1 MESFDLPVRIIC
13 ATRVS
18 ENEFLSKTATGKS
31 IKNFINVSRV
41 EVRLYANN
49 STPLGILYNR
59 AIDEVKDSPA
69 ILVFMHDDIW
79 LGDYFWTQRIRD
91 GLNHWDIIGLAG
103 NKRRVSGQPSWA
115 YLNDK
120 FQWDEAKN
128 FSGAVGHGNVYPPK
142 TLTSYGPVNQE
153 CKLMDG
159 LFLGVKS
166 ETLLKTGLRFD
177 ERFKFHF
184 YDLDFCRQAEQLNL
198 KMGTIG
204 LAVAHE
210 SDGSSNIE
218 DWKSAYRDYLQK
230 WKE

>member
-1 MESFDLPVRIIC
+1 MENFDLPIRIIC
-13 ATRVS
+13 ATRIGQ
-18 ENEFLSKTATGKS
+18 NEFLSKTATGKS
-31 IKNFINVSRV
+31 IKNFINVSKV

-49 STPLGILYNR
+49 STPLGILYNQ
-59 AIDEVKDSPA
+59 AIEESKESPA
-69 ILVFMHDDIW
+69 ILIFMHDDIW
-79 LGDYFWTQRIRD
+79 LGDYFWAQRIRD
-91 GLNHWDIIGLAG
+91 GLSHWDIIGLAG

-115 YLNDK
+115 FVNDK

-128 FSGAVGHGNVYPPK
+128 LSGAVGHGNVYPPMAV
-142 TLTSYGPVNQE
+142 TPFGPINQE

-166 ETLLKTGLRFD
+166 ETLLKSGLRFD
-177 ERFKFHF
+177 EQFKFHF
-184 YDLDFCRQAEQLNL
+184 YDLDFCRQAEVLNL

-210 SDGSSNIE
+210 SGGNFNSDA
-218 DWKSAYRDYLQK
+218 WKLAYQYYLHK